1 MPLLYHPCSDIQS
14 KRILWIDSFG
24 QAMDCV
30 AIASL
35 FGRKFAEEGK
45 MLSLT
50 SPLSV
55 SVES

>member
-1 MPLLYHPCSDIQS
+1 MFLSYRPASDLQS
-14 KRILWIDSFG
+14 KKILWIDSFG

-45 MLSLT
+45 MLSLA